1 MTDSLGKPV
10 EIHIPRRYEFKGKIH
25 RNKIEKIALCE
36 VSKELKVTSY
46 KSRRITGFIGNLTKN
61 HSLIFLPRKTSA
73 KLKVLDLLLVPDCA
87 SLADLHEKS
96 NLGEIS
102 WLRPKSRNVKDI
114 SMKDTQEMCQH
125 VLESWE
131 GKFKFQQEERNE
143 SGVMRSGLRPPQVG
157 ALHATLAHWSV
168 SKKPATIVM
177 PTGTGKTETMLA
189 LLTYVRIK
197 RLMVVVPNSALRDQ
211 IAEKFLTLG
220 ILKSAGVLGKDA
232 DLPIV
237 ARLEHRPKSIQEV
250 DDVFKRAN
258 VIVTTM
264 QTAGQC
270 KEDVQERMAKHCSHL
285 FIDEAHHIAARTW
298 QAFKSKFSLRTV
310 IQFTATPFRT
320 DGKKVDGKFIYVY
333 PLAKAQDEGYF
344 RQIRFQPV
352 QGLDETEADIEI
364 IKKVKKQL
372 IADHR
377 QGYDHL
383 VMARARNIDRA
394 IKLHKLY
401 QESLSNFNPVIVH
414 SRMSISERYGAIAK
428 LKNRESH
435 IIVCV
440 DMLGE
445 GFDLPQLKISGLHD
459 RHKSIAIT
467 LQFTGRFTR
476 DSTNVGDATVIANIE
491 QSNINDA
498 IRSLYA
504 EDSDWN
510 YLLKVLSEDKTRQQV
525 KRDNLLEGFTE
536 KLEGVPLQTLHPK
549 MSTVVYRTKCME
561 WRPQNIDEAI
571 LPTSI
576 YSGPVINDAERLAIF
591 ITRDESYVRWSSV
604 RDVVVNVEWNLY
616 IIHWD
621 RDTNLLYINSSKT
634 KDLHEKLAV
643 VVGGS
648 GTTRISGESVYRVLD
663 GINRL
668 MLTNLG
674 LSSTFGRRIRYT
686 MFAGSDI
693 TPQLD
698 DATTATKRKSNLFG
712 LGYDSKGKVS
722 IGCSA
727 KGKIWSMQVTGD
739 FNKWIEWCH
748 LAGSKLLDKSISTDN
763 IIRNL
768 VKSKTITSR
777 PEKPPVAIH
786 WPEIL
791 LTEFEER
798 IQIRFGTGNWVQF
811 HECEIC
817 LLQNNETGPIQFTV
831 STKENS
837 AKFEVRLS
845 ESGAKYPQT
854 KGPPAEIDYRT
865 NRPLS
870 HLFSEDPPE
879 IHFAD
884 GDFLIFNEL
893 FILPRGPDRIVFNI
907 NKIEAWDWKKTD
919 LNIESQGF
927 EKNPQ
932 SIQRS
937 VIEHLL
943 VQDPAFDIIFDD
955 DGTGEIA
962 DIVAIRKHEGQLRVE
977 LFHCKYARGPVAG
990 NRVADLYEVCGQA
1003 QKSVQWMEHPVR
1015 LLKRMNKR
1023 EKDRLDRKQESRF
1036 EKGDLKILRSLISR
1050 WKELEHR
1057 YKVWI
1062 VQPGLSKSTIEPKQ
1076 SDLLAATERYLLETY
1091 GAPLHVISSK

>member
-1 MTDSLGKPV
+1 MTDLLDETIGV
-10 EIHIPRRYEFKGKIH
+10 HIPRRYEFKGKIH
-25 RNKIEKIALCE
+25 RNKIEKIALSE
-36 VSKELKVTSY
+36 VLKELKVTPY
-46 KSRRITGFIGNLTKN
+46 KSKKITGFRCNLTEN
-61 HSLIFLPRKTSA
+61 SPLIFLPKKTSA
-73 KLKVLDLLLVPDCA
+73 ELEGLDLLLVPDCA
-87 SLADLHEKS
+87 SPADLHKKS
-96 NLGEIS
+96 SLGEIS
-102 WLRPKSRNVKDI
+102 WLRPKSRSVKSI
-114 SMKDTQEMCQH
+114 SIKESQTICQR

-131 GKFKFQQEERNE
+131 GKFKFQQEKRNN
-143 SGVMRSGLRPPQVG
+143 SGVIRPGLRPPQVG

-168 SKKPATIVM
+168 SQKPATIVM

-189 LLTYVRIK
+189 LLTYVRIE

-220 ILKSAGVLGKDA
+220 ILKSAGVLAENAEFPVIAK
-232 DLPIV
+232 
-237 ARLEHRPKSIQEV
+237 LEHRPKSIQEV
-250 DDVFKRAN
+250 DNVFKRAN
-258 VIVTTM
+258 VIITTM

-270 KEDVQERMAKHCSHL
+270 KKDIQGRMANHCSHL

-298 QAFKSKFSLRTV
+298 QDFKSKFSSKIV
-310 IQFTATPFRT
+310 VQFTATPFRT

-344 RQIRFQPV
+344 RQIHFQPV

-364 IKKVKKQL
+364 VNMVKKQL
-372 IADHR
+372 IEDR
-377 QGYDHL
+377 KQNLDHL
-383 VMARARNIDRA
+383 AMVRARNINRA
-394 IKLHKLY
+394 INLHELY
-401 QESLSNFNPVIVH
+401 QEKLSNFNPVIVH
-414 SRMSISERYGAIAK
+414 SRMSISERNEAITK
-428 LKNRESH
+428 LKNRESR

-445 GFDLPQLKISGLHD
+445 GFDLPNLKISGLHD

-491 QSNINDA
+491 QSDINDA

-504 EDSDWN
+504 EDADWN
-510 YLLKVLSEDKTRQQV
+510 YLLKVLSETKTQRQV
-525 KRDNLLEGFTE
+525 KRDNLLEGFKE
-536 KLEGVPLQTLHPK
+536 QLEGVPLQTLYPK
-549 MSTVVYRTKCME
+549 MSTVVYRTKCAE
-561 WRPQNIDEAI
+561 WRPQKIDEAI
-571 LPTSI
+571 PPTSI
-576 YSGPVINDAERLAIF
+576 YSGPVINDVERLAIF
-591 ITRDESYVRWSSV
+591 ITRDELYVRWSSM
-604 RDVVVNVEWNLY
+604 RDIVVNVEWNLY
-616 IIHWD
+616 IVHWD
-621 RDTNLLYINSSKT
+621 QDTKLLYINSSKT
-634 KDLHEKLAV
+634 KELHERLAV
-643 VVGGS
+643 VVGGD

-663 GINRL
+663 DINRL

-712 LGYDSKGKVS
+712 LGYNSKGKVS

-727 KGKIWSMQVTGD
+727 KGKIWSMQTTGD
-739 FNKWIEWCH
+739 FSEWIEWCH
-748 LAGSKLLDKSISTDN
+748 LVGSKLLDESISTDN

-768 VKSKTITSR
+768 VRPKTITSR
-777 PEKPPVAIH
+777 PKKPPVAIH

-791 LTEFEER
+791 LIEFEER
-798 IQIRFGTGNWVQF
+798 IQIRFGTGNWVEF
-811 HECEIC
+811 YECEIC
-817 LLQNNETGPIQFTV
+817 LLQNDETGPIQFTV
-831 STKENS
+831 STEGIS

-845 ESGAKYPQT
+845 EEGATYPQIE
-854 KGPPAEIDYRT
+854 GPSAEINYKI

-870 HLFSEDPPE
+870 HLFDEDPPE

-893 FILPRGPDRIVFNI
+893 FVLPRGPDRIVFNPD
-907 NKIEAWDWKKTD
+907 KIDTWDWESTD
-919 LNIESQGF
+919 LNIESQGL

-937 VIEHLL
+937 VIEYLL

-962 DIVAIRKHEGQLRVE
+962 DIVAIRKHEDQLWVE
-977 LFHCKYARGPVAG
+977 LFHCKYAHGSMPG
-990 NRVADLYEVCGQA
+990 NRVTDLYEVCGQA
-1003 QKSVQWMEHPVR
+1003 QKSVRWMEYPVR

-1023 EKDRLDRKQESRF
+1023 EKARLNRKQESRF
-1036 EKGDLKILRSLISR
+1036 EKGNLKILKNLISR

-1057 YKVWI
+1057 YQVWI

-1091 GAPLHVISSK
+1091 GAPLRVISSK